1 MGSNGRVCPRSSI
14 KRDECLGRVVVF
26 VRGGCRPRQV
36 REQTGG
42 DHGGRRK
49 WSRNDTE
56 TASNFKELHII
67 IRMKHR
73 IWHQVGQRCSAVEI
87 GAVLG
92 GKSDMTRSGFP
103 QHLPKLVSLG
113 IPHLQPP
120 RCLHRLRE
128 VLCIFYGLCRCDVQA
143 GSGLLADSRSWQ
155 QVQHT
160 GGPCSIPRHEL
171 EEVGELEK

>member
-26 VRGGCRPRQV
+26 VRGGCHPRQV

-49 WSRNDTE
+49 WSLNDTE

-67 IRMKHR
+67 IRVKHR

-92 GKSDMTRSGFP
+92 GKSDMARSGFP

-113 IPHLQPP
+113 IPHCLQVPP
-120 RCLHRLRE
+120 TVEGSPLHFLGLYRCH
-128 VLCIFYGLCRCDVQA
+128 VQA
-143 GSGLLADSRSWQ
+143 CSGILANSRSWQ
-155 QVQHT
+155 LVKDT
-160 GGPCSIPRHEL
+160 GGPWSVPRHKL
-171 EEVGELEK
+171 EQVPRYDH